1 MSNGKQSFI
10 ELAFIT
16 AELPKHDAILAQII
30 AKLNRL
36 FGEAAD
42 AIERHKGFVEHRRR
56 EFYEMAKTINKS
68 KEVVLD
74 RLRSLGTIGGES
86 DAFLKP
92 DVARSLRH
100 ALLAG
105 KRMLQAMKK
114 QEEHAEELERELDRI
129 IALRVRAGRSGI

>member
-1 MSNGKQSFI
+1 MSNGNQSFM
-10 ELAFIT
+10 ELRFIA
-16 AELPKHDAILAQII
+16 AEIPKHDAILVQEI

-42 AIERHKGFVEHRRR
+42 AIKRHQGFVEHGRR
-56 EFYEMAKTINKS
+56 EFDDMAKTINKS
-68 KEVVLD
+68 KNVVLD
-74 RLRSLGTIGGES
+74 RLRSLGTIEDES

-92 DVARSLRH
+92 TVARSLRH

-114 QEEHAEELERELDRI
+114 QEEYAEELGRELDRI
-129 IALRVRAGRSGI
+129 IALRVRAGRSGA